1 MIHEEKKSTTIV
13 NQTTSISKTSN
24 PYLENLIHTAW
35 HLACTAL
42 WNNEVFSDKE
52 KEQAQS
58 AIKNYLHSAPDVY
71 QAYLVFCQR
80 VLLTRQYINNSCN
93 RYMPL
98 PTHWLDRN
106 NESGFTGTAKWYDK
120 IKEVRASLP
129 IYKIELK
136 ALAEAILEMKE
147 EPTVANFNYWRNYFI
162 EKKAP
167 GLLFL
172 FLATL
177 TNSYYGL

>member
-1 MIHEEKKSTTIV
+1 MIHEENKSTTITNETLT
-13 NQTTSISKTSN
+13 NQSTIN
-24 PYLENLIHTAW
+24 PYLEHLIHTAW

-52 KEQAQS
+52 KEEARS
-58 AIKNYLHSAPDVY
+58 AIKHYLLSATDAY
-71 QAYLVFCQR
+71 QAYLMFCQR
-80 VLLTRQYINNSCN
+80 VLLARQYITKSSN

-98 PTHWLDRN
+98 PSHWLDKN
-106 NESGFTGTAKWYDK
+106 NETGFAGTSKWYDK
-120 IKEVRASLP
+120 IREVRASLP

-147 EPTVANFNYWRNYFI
+147 EPTAANFQYWRNYFI

>member
-1 MIHEEKKSTTIV
+1 MIHEENKSTTNK
-13 NQTTSISKTSN
+13 NQTSSISTTIN

-35 HLACTAL
+35 QLACTAL
-42 WNNEVFSDKE
+42 WNNEVFSEKE
-52 KEQAQS
+52 KEEAKS
-58 AIKNYLHSAPDVY
+58 AIKNYLLSATDAY

-80 VLLTRQYINNSCN
+80 VLLTRQYINNSSN

-98 PTHWLDRN
+98 PSHWLDKN
-106 NESGFTGTAKWYDK
+106 NETGFAGTGKWYDK

-136 ALAEAILEMKE
+136 ALAESILEMKE
-147 EPTVANFNYWRNYFI
+147 EPTASNFNYWRNYFI
-162 EKKAP
+162 EKQAP

-177 TNSYYGL
+177 TNSYYGI